1 LRRSKLSQSLTLH
14 LLGYK
19 LKNIHSWTIRIC
31 GFQQTIQQSP
41 RRTQSRLVI
50 IQLQMCHCN
59 LALKL
64 PLSTAHGAEGCRCL
78 RIDPLQ
84 YAVKMIS
91 MVAGT
96 PDERAVI
103 TRELTVRAAAV
114 KSHPAYATCLI
125 LCIPRPR
132 SYRMPL
138 KNLNFHCATWYA
150 KSKA

>member
-1 LRRSKLSQSLTLH
+1 
-14 LLGYK
+14 
-19 LKNIHSWTIRIC
+19 
-31 GFQQTIQQSP
+31 
-41 RRTQSRLVI
+41 VI

-96 PDERAVI
+96 PDEWAIV
-103 TRELTVRAAAV
+103 TRELAVRAATI
-114 KSHPAYATCLI
+114 KCHPAYATRLI
-125 LCIPRPR
+125 LRIPRPR
-132 SYRMPL
+132 RYRMPL
-138 KNLNFHCATWYA
+138 KNLDLHCATWYA
-150 KSKA
+150 KSKVPITLKNIYKEKAKMFNAISDRLIYNFY